1 MRTTHEAKP
10 NRIGIR
16 ISDDAKERLVVLAD
30 RKNMSVSEYIR
41 EMIEGK
47 GVEHDNN
54 CVEHERSFDFS
65 LDVENELKDTLR
77 MVELSSSKEEVPL
90 FLKNLHDR
98 LESGELQIVNGKL
111 KLGYSEIFE
120 VLNRAE
126 TKKWLKGV
134 WDACDLRGRT
144 YQEGLRAVFEEGSKK
159 AIEAIY
165 GDQR

>member
-1 MRTTHEAKP
+1 MRRTDEAKP

-41 EMIEGK
+41 EMIEDK

-111 KLGYSEIFE
+111 KLGYSEVFE
-120 VLNRAE
+120 VLNKAE

>member
-120 VLNRAE
+120 VLNKAE

-165 GDQR
+165 GD

>member
-30 RKNMSVSEYIR
+30 RRNMSVSEYIR

-77 MVELSSSKEEVPL
+77 MVELSSSKKEVPL

-144 YQEGLRAVFEEGSKK
+144 YQEGLRVVFEEGSKK